1 MKIFKM
7 ITGVLFL
14 TSAVAGDAT
23 GKVGKNSFGIA
34 ERGSG
39 VGKSVSH

>member
-1 MKIFKM
+1 MKILKM

-23 GKVGKNSFGIA
+23 GKTGKYG
-34 ERGSG
+34 
-39 VGKSVSH
+39 